1 MSIKM
6 TQQELNRISRGGDIH
21 TCLDKTD
28 VKSLQSLAAE
38 ISVHDDDNDILR
50 VARRIIKAESRNAVA
65 NGNQRNIDV
74 IVNTIMEQTNS
85 GDVISLNSCY
95 KLVRECRLNNEY
107 ATYNALIMAL
117 AQLTKSGYLISE
129 VVKYENN
136 YGGRQYMKIY
146 TVV

>member
-1 MSIKM
+1 MSIVM
-6 TQQELNRISRGGDIH
+6 STEELNRISRGGDIH

-28 VKSLQSLAAE
+28 VKSLQALAAE
-38 ISVHDDDNDILR
+38 ISVHDDDDDILR
-50 VARRIIKAESRNAVA
+50 TARRIIKAESRNAKA

-74 IVNTIMEQTNS
+74 IVNTIMEQTKS
-85 GDVISLNSCY
+85 GDIISLNSCY
-95 KLVRECRLNNEY
+95 KLVRECRLNNDY

-129 VVKYENN
+129 VVKYENH
-136 YGGRQYMKIY
+136 YGGRHYMKIY